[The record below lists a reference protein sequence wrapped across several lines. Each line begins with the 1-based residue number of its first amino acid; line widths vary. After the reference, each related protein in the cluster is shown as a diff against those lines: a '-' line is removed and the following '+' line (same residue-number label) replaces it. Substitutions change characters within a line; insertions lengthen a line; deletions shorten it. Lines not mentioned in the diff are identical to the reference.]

1 MSIGGIG
8 FAVHTRFFL
17 SVIILDLFVRLIC
30 GVIFE
35 RL

>member
-1 MSIGGIG
+1 MTIEGIG
-8 FAVHTRFFL
+8 FTVYTRLFL
-17 SVIILDLFVRLIC
+17 SVIILDLFVRYIC